1 MKTPP
6 PPPPPPYIL
15 EMKYRGQDENGSEI
29 AGEWRTESL
38 EPMVAVV
45 SKNGLNMS
53 LLLSVCPVTRPLNHW
68 KI

>member
-1 MKTPP
+1 MKTP

-38 EPMVAVV
+38 EPMEAVV